1 MYAAHGVLQN
11 VAASR
16 KRLRLIQKSLKPIAL
31 SEKQEERA
39 SFTFE
44 QFSRSLHKNGFQ
56 SGEQRLRN
64 IIKDLDFLFPDGK
77 YDLQVKIHS
86 ETIRA
91 CLRQILGKEYNSSQK
106 RLCKQFGWDGP
117 KQNAFFVASR
127 RGGKTT
133 GMASVVAALMVNVPN
148 MKVVNFS
155 GGEDSATEFT
165 KLVGFYAQQIA
176 RGKQVKITMKKTV
189 VFHVGQWVSYIAA
202 FPSGGRSYDVSDCFL
217 FLCSFDTIDDDDGR
231 DCVRGGSDCEGG

>member
-1 MYAAHGVLQN
+1 MSN
-11 VAASR
+11 VTASR
-16 KRLRLIQKSLKPIAL
+16 KRLRLIQKSLNPIAL
-31 SEKQEERA
+31 AEKQEERA
-39 SFTFE
+39 CFTFE
-44 QFSRSLHKNGFQ
+44 QFDRSLYKNGFQ

-64 IIKDLDFLFPDGK
+64 IMRDLDFLFPDGK

-106 RLCKQFGWDGP
+106 RICKQWGWNGP

-133 GMASVVAALMVNVPN
+133 GMASVVAALLVNVPN

-155 GGEDSATEFT
+155 GGEDSAMEFT
-165 KLVGFYAQQIA
+165 KLVGFYAEQISKG
-176 RGKQVKITMKKTV
+176 RRVKATSKKTV
-189 VFHVGQWVSYIAA
+189 VFHGPQSVSYISA
-202 FPSGGRSYDVSDCFL
+202 FPSGGRSYDVSI
-217 FLCSFDTIDDDDGR
+217 SFYSSVYR
-231 DCVRGGSDCEGG
+231 YQWEGKTDRLPLTATLL

>member
-1 MYAAHGVLQN
+1 MYAVNANVL
-11 VAASR
+11 ASR

-31 SEKQEERA
+31 AEKQEERA
-39 SFTFE
+39 CFTFE
-44 QFSRSLHKNGFQ
+44 QFDRSLYKNGFQ

-86 ETIRA
+86 ETMRA
-91 CLRQILGKEYNSSQK
+91 CLRQILGKEYNSSVQ
-106 RLCKQFGWDGP
+106 RICKQWGWNGP

-133 GMASVVAALMVNVPN
+133 GMASVVAALLVNVPN

-165 KLVGFYAQQIA
+165 KLVGFYAEQIC
-176 RGKQVKITMKKTV
+176 RGKRVKVTMKKTV
-189 VFHVGQWVSYIAA
+189 VFHGGQSVSYISA
-202 FPSGGRSYDVSDCFL
+202 FPSGGRSYDVSITFY
-217 FLCSFDTIDDDDGR
+217 SS
-231 DCVRGGSDCEGG
+231 VH

>member
-1 MYAAHGVLQN
+1 MSN
-11 VAASR
+11 VTASR

-31 SEKQEERA
+31 AEKQEERA
-39 SFTFE
+39 CFTFE
-44 QFSRSLHKNGFQ
+44 QFDRSLYKNGFQ

-64 IIKDLDFLFPDGK
+64 IMKDLDSLFPDGK

-106 RLCKQFGWDGP
+106 RICKQWGWDGP

-133 GMASVVAALMVNVPN
+133 GMASVVAALLVNVPN

-165 KLVGFYAQQIA
+165 KLVGFYAEQISMG
-176 RGKQVKITMKKTV
+176 RKRVKVTMKKTV
-189 VFHVGQWVSYIAA
+189 VFHGGQSVSYISA
-202 FPSGGRSYDVSDCFL
+202 FPSGGRSYDVSITFYSSVYRYQRRWEEMGKTKAL
-217 FLCSFDTIDDDDGR
+217 PLREI
-231 DCVRGGSDCEGG
+231 